1 MLGRKEFRRLRRY
14 LKNNPHI
21 IEELIDCSIRH
32 DPSKVY
38 QICEGNNYVPHE
50 EYLKSLHPFAPILY
64 ELLHIVVQLGGT
76 SQFQGITRRNAVK
89 FINRC
94 GHYLSPSY
102 ETITVQTDIFGQE
115 ALRILNH
122 MAFTMLTWH

>member
-1 MLGRKEFRRLRRY
+1 MIGRKEFRRLRRY
-14 LKNNPHI
+14 LKNNHRI
-21 IEELIDCSIRH
+21 IEELIGCPIRH
-32 DPSKVY
+32 DPSRVY
-38 QICEGNNYVPHE
+38 HGDTCVPNSG
-50 EYLKSLHPFAPILY
+50 YLQSLHPFAPILY

-94 GHYLSPSY
+94 SHFLNPSY
-102 ETITVQTDIFGQE
+102 DSITVQTDTFGQE
-115 ALRILNH
+115 ALRTLNH